1 MRTLIVTEFIS
12 LDGVV
17 DSPGGGDH
25 PHAGW
30 TFKDVEFD
38 EAAYEIKGREQ
49 AEAGAMLIGRQSY
62 DEFAPVWPTMEE
74 FAEYNAM
81 PKYVVSTTL
90 RDPEWN
96 NTTVLRSLDEVAEL
110 KKGDGGTILVHGSAT
125 LAQNLAAAGLVDR
138 YHLLVFPVRP
148 RQRQATLRRRR
159 CRQAASSWSSTRRT
173 PTASSWP
180 STTSSADS
188 SLGQQVE
195 VRRRVDAG
203 DLGLVVALPH
213 PPVAGRWGVAD
224 AAYPEATVEVVG
236 ELEAGLEVGVGVDD
250 HPLAGAFL
258 DDVDEG
264 PDLAQQV
271 LRGGGSAQLPSSS
284 RSIAGGMVRAGADSS
299 TDTKCSACGVP
310 GEQSV
315 K

>member
-49 AEAGAMLIGRQSY
+49 TEAGAMLIGRQSY

-90 RDPEWN
+90 SNPEWN

-138 YHLLVFPVRP
+138 YHLLVFPVLLGSGKRLF
-148 RQRQATLRRRR
+148 ADD
-159 CRQAASSWSSTRRT
+159 
-173 PTASSWP
+173 
-180 STTSSADS
+180 SADKS
-188 SLGQQVE
+188 RLELVE
-195 VRRRVDAG
+195 
-203 DLGLVVALPH
+203 H
-213 PPVAGRWGVAD
+213 
-224 AAYPEATVEVVG
+224 AAYSNGIQLAVYDVKRCVVTRP
-236 ELEAGLEVGVGVDD
+236 AG
-250 HPLAGAFL
+250 
-258 DDVDEG
+258 
-264 PDLAQQV
+264 
-271 LRGGGSAQLPSSS
+271 
-284 RSIAGGMVRAGADSS
+284 
-299 TDTKCSACGVP
+299 
-310 GEQSV
+310 
-315 K
+315 